1 MRKRNSN
8 FYCLPSGLFA
18 VVKRTTKLSNA
29 SGKSGKYLVP
39 SSARSFEEFF
49 D

>member
-1 MRKRNSN
+1 MSN
-8 FYCLPSGLFA
+8 DLPSGLFA

-29 SGKSGKYLVP
+29 SGKSAKYRFP
-39 SSARSFEEFF
+39 SSARSVPLCL